1 MKDDVPKK
9 EKKPGKILV
18 NVLNK
23 TALAKNKKIL
33 GKTVEVHGNGKNK
46 EWLLGKTRHYKTIRF
61 KASDEFIGKFVKV
74 KVTKA
79 TAMGLEGKLAKD
91 KLLVVLGPTA
101 SGKTDLAI
109 KLAKNLM
116 EN

>member
-33 GKTVEVHGNGKNK
+33 GKTVEVLAMEKTKNGFWAKQGITK
-46 EWLLGKTRHYKTIRF
+46 QLGLRPVMSLLE
-61 KASDEFIGKFVKV
+61 S
-74 KVTKA
+74 
-79 TAMGLEGKLAKD
+79 
-91 KLLVVLGPTA
+91 LL
-101 SGKTDLAI
+101 K
-109 KLAKNLM
+109 
-116 EN
+116 